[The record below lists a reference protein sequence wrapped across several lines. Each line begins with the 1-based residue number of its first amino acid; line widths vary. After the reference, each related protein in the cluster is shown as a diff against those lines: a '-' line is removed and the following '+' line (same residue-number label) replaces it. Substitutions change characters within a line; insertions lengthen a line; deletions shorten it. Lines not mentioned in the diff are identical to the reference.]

1 MINKHKGGHLIKLI
15 KGIECTVN
23 HSTTSEDKLV
33 SIIIPVYNKMS
44 FLKKS
49 LESVVNQTLGM
60 DKIEVIIV
68 DDLSTDDSKIIIN
81 NFVERY
87 PEIIFVEMQKNTGSP
102 ATPRNI
108 GTEISTGRYIAY
120 MDADDWLAPKAMEL
134 LVTVLEET
142 GDDYVVGKTIEVS
155 NKKQSVIANF
165 ESYCDRRSLNP
176 SDVPKVFQHLGP
188 RSKLVRA
195 SVIKENHIEFPNMK
209 YAEDKQFFLDVVL
222 NSKKMSTI
230 TDVTYYLNRMD
241 DNDASLIKQTS
252 IFEKT
257 ATNIEVLK
265 YVLKKNISTE
275 LQKPLLVRLVEEDS
289 IIRFF
294 MNQRFL
300 QSEKREEFFKMY
312 KQVLVLLYDLSY
324 DISDYFESEESK
336 IAHRL
341 LKDESYEK
349 LVSFIDWT
357 LQINKNSYIKD
368 NNVYEIIDAEIGIA
382 KEIKVPLRAYYEESY
397 IENDN
402 LYMLISV
409 YGEKAQQINSI
420 ELQNEEK
427 GNSNISIVISNN
439 KIKINVSEIEK
450 KVDQSEYTLRIIYDG
465 FKRIAIN
472 ALKPKVVNEINVTKS
487 QNISFDFRTKESIF
501 ELKRMAFLKAYH
513 TENVQLVKIIKP
525 CFIYKEM
532 IFEKNDRL
540 SMLHAGDLIAIAD
553 ICFTNRGIPRLKTQD
568 GNFLTAI
575 KTHSKPVM
583 DNELPHKITVKK
595 ECFLYEN
602 VNFVKEERRD
612 FQKIGS
618 QLEVIALI
626 KDKNGRT
633 RYKTKNGLF
642 ITAHFDFV
650 E

>member
-275 LQKPLLVRLVEEDS
+275 LQKPLLVRLV
-289 IIRFF
+289 
-294 MNQRFL
+294 
-300 QSEKREEFFKMY
+300 
-312 KQVLVLLYDLSY
+312 
-324 DISDYFESEESK
+324 
-336 IAHRL
+336 
-341 LKDESYEK
+341 
-349 LVSFIDWT
+349 
-357 LQINKNSYIKD
+357 
-368 NNVYEIIDAEIGIA
+368 
-382 KEIKVPLRAYYEESY
+382 
-397 IENDN
+397 
-402 LYMLISV
+402 
-409 YGEKAQQINSI
+409 
-420 ELQNEEK
+420 
-427 GNSNISIVISNN
+427 
-439 KIKINVSEIEK
+439 
-450 KVDQSEYTLRIIYDG
+450 
-465 FKRIAIN
+465 
-472 ALKPKVVNEINVTKS
+472 
-487 QNISFDFRTKESIF
+487 
-501 ELKRMAFLKAYH
+501 
-513 TENVQLVKIIKP
+513 
-525 CFIYKEM
+525 
-532 IFEKNDRL
+532 
-540 SMLHAGDLIAIAD
+540 
-553 ICFTNRGIPRLKTQD
+553 
-568 GNFLTAI
+568 
-575 KTHSKPVM
+575 
-583 DNELPHKITVKK
+583 
-595 ECFLYEN
+595 
-602 VNFVKEERRD
+602 
-612 FQKIGS
+612 
-618 QLEVIALI
+618 
-626 KDKNGRT
+626 
-633 RYKTKNGLF
+633 
-642 ITAHFDFV
+642 
-650 E
+650 

>member
-1 MINKHKGGHLIKLI
+1 M
-15 KGIECTVN
+15 
-23 HSTTSEDKLV
+23 
-33 SIIIPVYNKMS
+33 
-44 FLKKS
+44 
-49 LESVVNQTLGM
+49 NQTLGM

-312 KQVLVLLYDLSY
+312 KQVLVLLHDLSY

-450 KVDQSEYTLRIIYDG
+450 KVDQSEYTLRIIYD
-465 FKRIAIN
+465 
-472 ALKPKVVNEINVTKS
+472 
-487 QNISFDFRTKESIF
+487 
-501 ELKRMAFLKAYH
+501 
-513 TENVQLVKIIKP
+513 
-525 CFIYKEM
+525 
-532 IFEKNDRL
+532 
-540 SMLHAGDLIAIAD
+540 
-553 ICFTNRGIPRLKTQD
+553 
-568 GNFLTAI
+568 
-575 KTHSKPVM
+575 
-583 DNELPHKITVKK
+583 
-595 ECFLYEN
+595 
-602 VNFVKEERRD
+602 
-612 FQKIGS
+612 
-618 QLEVIALI
+618 
-626 KDKNGRT
+626 
-633 RYKTKNGLF
+633 
-642 ITAHFDFV
+642 
-650 E
+650 

>member
-1 MINKHKGGHLIKLI
+1 
-15 KGIECTVN
+15 
-23 HSTTSEDKLV
+23 
-33 SIIIPVYNKMS
+33 
-44 FLKKS
+44 
-49 LESVVNQTLGM
+49 
-60 DKIEVIIV
+60 
-68 DDLSTDDSKIIIN
+68 
-81 NFVERY
+81 
-87 PEIIFVEMQKNTGSP
+87 
-102 ATPRNI
+102 
-108 GTEISTGRYIAY
+108 

-312 KQVLVLLYDLSY
+312 KQVLVLLHDLSY

-349 LVSFIDWT
+349 LVSFIDWA

-465 FKRIAIN
+465 FK
-472 ALKPKVVNEINVTKS
+472 K
-487 QNISFDFRTKESIF
+487 
-501 ELKRMAFLKAYH
+501 
-513 TENVQLVKIIKP
+513 
-525 CFIYKEM
+525 
-532 IFEKNDRL
+532 
-540 SMLHAGDLIAIAD
+540 
-553 ICFTNRGIPRLKTQD
+553 
-568 GNFLTAI
+568 
-575 KTHSKPVM
+575 
-583 DNELPHKITVKK
+583 
-595 ECFLYEN
+595 
-602 VNFVKEERRD
+602 
-612 FQKIGS
+612 
-618 QLEVIALI
+618 
-626 KDKNGRT
+626 
-633 RYKTKNGLF
+633 
-642 ITAHFDFV
+642 
-650 E
+650 